1 MQIIADLQLHSKYS
15 RAVSP
20 DMVIP
25 IMTEWGEK
33 KGIDLLATGDWTHP
47 LWFKELEANLEEAGE
62 GIYKLKNSDKKTRF
76 FLSGEISSIYTDGGK
91 GRRVH
96 TLFFAPTLTVVR
108 KINEELVK
116 RGANLMSDG
125 RPITG
130 LSCQQLC
137 EVVWSVDE
145 RVLVVPAHAWTPW
158 FAMYGSKSGFDTVE
172 QCFGKYAER
181 IYAVETGLSSNP
193 VMNWQIPDLDRRA
206 IVSFSDAHSPKKLGR
221 EATVFSGDFKDE
233 VTFKDIAGAI
243 SERYLGKN
251 EGRLK
256 ISYTV
261 EFYPEEGK
269 YHYTGH
275 RTCGVVQTPAETRQK
290 GIVCHVCGRPL
301 TVGVMHRVEELAQ
314 KRAEITPLKKT
325 SEAGVTGYYHP
336 EDKTRPPYVMTVPLH
351 EILAESLHTGTASK
365 KVDELYEVLVKEFR
379 SEFNVLLKTDI
390 AAIAKTAGERV
401 AEGVKKVRSGDIY
414 INPGYD
420 GVFGVV
426 KIWPIANQTNTLQL
440 NSEQA
445 SLF

>member
-15 RAVSP
+15 RAVSK

-33 KGIDLLATGDWTHP
+33 KGIDLMATGDWTHP

-62 GIYKLKNSDKKTRF
+62 GIYKLKNSQKKTRF
-76 FLSGEISSIYTDGGK
+76 FLSGEISSIYSDHGK

-96 TLFFAPTLTVVR
+96 TLFFAPTLAVVK
-108 KINEELVK
+108 KINAELVS

-130 LSCQQLC
+130 LSCQELC
-137 EVVWSVDE
+137 EVVWSVDQ

-158 FAMYGSKSGFDTVE
+158 FAVYGSKSGFDSIE
-172 QCFGKYAER
+172 ECFGKYADR

-193 VMNWQIPDLDRRA
+193 AMNWQIPDLDRRA

-233 VTFKDIAGAI
+233 VTFKDISEAI
-243 SERYLGKN
+243 SQRYLGKN

-256 ISYTV
+256 ISYTI

-275 RTCGVVQTPAETRQK
+275 RNCNVVQTPEETRKK
-290 GIVCHVCGRPL
+290 GIVCPVCGRPL

-314 KRAEITPLKKT
+314 KREEIIPLKKT

-336 EDKTRPPYVMTVPLH
+336 QDKTRPPYVMLVPLH
-351 EILAESLHTGTASK
+351 EILGEALSVGPASK
-365 KVDELYEVLVKEFR
+365 KVDEMYETLIKEFG
-379 SEFNVLLKTDI
+379 SEFNVLLKTSLDS
-390 AAIAKTAGERV
+390 IAKTGGARV
-401 AEGVKKVRSGDIY
+401 SEAVKKVRSGDIY
-414 INPGYD
+414 IDPGYD
-420 GVFGVV
+420 GTFGIV
-426 KIWPIANQTNTLQL
+426 KIWPVAKDLNTLQS
-440 NSEQA
+440 NSEQE